1 MAKISKRQA
10 RLASKRQDSV
20 TDTIEMDGSKFI
32 CIFDVKTKVLLTY
45 DYCNEDWE
53 EISKDPDLK
62 LFSTQHISRFVAEKF
77 NDDSSSV
84 SAVALVQRHLKQT
97 DAKLLDVIEE
107 QKHNTFVI
115 VIDVDNYENGK
126 VDLPS
131 FVFASHPSE
140 TFDDANSFG
149 NGIAQMYLET
159 SKKL

>member
-1 MAKISKRQA
+1 MKISKRQA
-10 RLASKRQDSV
+10 RLEAKRQDSV

-32 CIFDVKTKVLLTY
+32 CVFDVKTKTLSTFNVF
-45 DYCNEDWE
+45 NENWE
-53 EISKDPDLK
+53 LVSVDPDLK
-62 LFSTQHISRFVAEKF
+62 LFSTQHLSRCVAEKF
-77 NDDSSSV
+77 NNDETTV
-84 SAVALVQRHLKQT
+84 AAIALVQRHLKAT

-140 TFDDANSFG
+140 TFDDAKSFG
-149 NGIAQMYLET
+149 NGIANMYLET
-159 SKKL
+159 PQKF